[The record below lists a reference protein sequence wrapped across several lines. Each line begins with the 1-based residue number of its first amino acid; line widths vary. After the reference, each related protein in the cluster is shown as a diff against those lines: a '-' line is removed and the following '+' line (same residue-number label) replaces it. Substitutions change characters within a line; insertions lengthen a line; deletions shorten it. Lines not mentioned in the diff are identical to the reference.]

1 MVKYL
6 LSNGKK
12 YVSLHFEKR
21 IGILM
26 KSLCISNL
34 GPIGQVSVDFG
45 DLTFLVGPQASG
57 KSLFLELLKYIVD
70 KEYILSNLRK
80 YNFIIDKKN
89 PQKVLDVVFGDG
101 LNKMFKPE
109 TGILFDNETISI
121 DTLTKRNVPQKESM
135 FYIPAQRILSIADG
149 RPKNFMEFDLSTPYV
164 LRAFSETLR
173 TYIQGFMGDPNTI
186 FPISNRLK
194 GVLKQSFNDNIF
206 YGGKIVMEENA
217 GQKKFQMKIDDMNL
231 PFMTWS
237 TGQKEFMPLLIAF
250 YCLSG
255 PSSPVFKKDN
265 YQYVVIEEPEMGL
278 HPQAIKAILL
288 EVLELLHNGLK
299 VIISTHSTTL
309 LDFAWAFN
317 AIKNSSSDKK
327 EDAMFKLFNIR
338 KSQASRQLFDSLFD
352 KTLSTYYFSRA
363 ASGKVESTDIS
374 SLDAGSDN
382 QAISGWGG
390 LSQFSADAADVVY
403 KYTE

>member
-1 MVKYL
+1 
-6 LSNGKK
+6 
-12 YVSLHFEKR
+12 
-21 IGILM
+21 M

-109 TGILFDNETISI
+109 TEIQFDDEAISI
-121 DTLTKRNVPQKESM
+121 DTLTKRNVPQRESM

-186 FPISNRLK
+186 FPIRNRLK

-317 AIKNSSSDKK
+317 AIKKASSDRK
-327 EDAMFKLFNIR
+327 EDALFKLFNIR
-338 KSQASRQLFDSLFD
+338 KTQASRQLFDSLFD

-403 KYTE
+403 KYAE

>member
-1 MVKYL
+1 MNN
-6 LSNGKK
+6 LSIN
-12 YVSLHFEKR
+12 
-21 IGILM
+21 
-26 KSLCISNL
+26 NL
-34 GPIGQVSVDFG
+34 GPIGHVSVDFG

-70 KEYILSNLRK
+70 KEFILANLRK

-109 TGILFDNETISI
+109 TEIQLDDEAISI
-121 DTLTKRNVPQKESM
+121 DSLTKRTVPQKESM

-217 GQKKFQMKIDDMNL
+217 GQKKFQMKIEDLNL

-255 PSSPVFKKDN
+255 PSSSVFKKDN

-317 AIKNSSSDKK
+317 AIKNSSFDKK

-338 KSQASRQLFDSLFD
+338 KTPASRQLFDGLFD
-352 KTLSTYYFSRA
+352 KTLLTYYFSRA
-363 ASGKVESTDIS
+363 ANGKVESTDIS
-374 SLDAGSDN
+374 ALDAGSEN
-382 QAISGWGG
+382 EAISGWGG
-390 LSQFSADAADVVY
+390 LSKFSADAADVVY
-403 KYTE
+403 EYAE

>member
-1 MVKYL
+1 MNN
-6 LSNGKK
+6 LSIN
-12 YVSLHFEKR
+12 
-21 IGILM
+21 
-26 KSLCISNL
+26 NL
-34 GPIGQVSVDFG
+34 GPIGHVSVGFG

-70 KEYILSNLRK
+70 KEFILANLRK

-109 TGILFDNETISI
+109 TEIQLDDEAISI
-121 DTLTKRNVPQKESM
+121 DSLTKRTVPQKESM

-217 GQKKFQMKIDDMNL
+217 GQKKFQMKIEDLNL

-255 PSSPVFKKDN
+255 PSSSVFKKDN

-317 AIKNSSSDKK
+317 AIKSSSFDKK

-338 KSQASRQLFDSLFD
+338 KTPASRQLFDGLFD
-352 KTLSTYYFSRA
+352 KTLLTYYFSRSA
-363 ASGKVESTDIS
+363 NGKVESTDIS
-374 SLDAGSDN
+374 ALDAGSEN
-382 QAISGWGG
+382 EAISGWGG
-390 LSQFSADAADVVY
+390 LSKFSADAADVVY
-403 KYTE
+403 EYAD

>member
-1 MVKYL
+1 MNN
-6 LSNGKK
+6 LSIN
-12 YVSLHFEKR
+12 
-21 IGILM
+21 
-26 KSLCISNL
+26 NL
-34 GPIGQVSVDFG
+34 GPIGHVSVDFG
-45 DLTFLVGPQASG
+45 DLTLLVGPQASG

-70 KEYILSNLRK
+70 KEFILANLRK

-109 TGILFDNETISI
+109 TEIQLDNKAISI
-121 DTLTKRNVPQKESM
+121 DSLTKRTVPQKESM

-217 GQKKFQMKIDDMNL
+217 GQKKFQMKIEDLNL

-255 PSSPVFKKDN
+255 PSSSVFKKDN

-317 AIKNSSSDKK
+317 AIKNSSFDKK

-338 KSQASRQLFDSLFD
+338 KTSASRQLFDGLFD
-352 KTLSTYYFSRA
+352 KTLLTYYFSRA
-363 ASGKVESTDIS
+363 ANGKVESTNIS
-374 SLDAGSDN
+374 ALDAGSEN
-382 QAISGWGG
+382 EAISGWGG
-390 LSQFSADAADVVY
+390 LSKFSADAADVVY
-403 KYTE
+403 EYAE

>member
-1 MVKYL
+1 
-6 LSNGKK
+6 
-12 YVSLHFEKR
+12 
-21 IGILM
+21 M
-26 KSLCISNL
+26 KNLYISNL

-101 LNKMFKPE
+101 LNKIFKPE

-338 KSQASRQLFDSLFD
+338 KTQASRQLFDSLFD

>member
-1 MVKYL
+1 
-6 LSNGKK
+6 
-12 YVSLHFEKR
+12 
-21 IGILM
+21 
-26 KSLCISNL
+26 
-34 GPIGQVSVDFG
+34 
-45 DLTFLVGPQASG
+45 
-57 KSLFLELLKYIVD
+57 
-70 KEYILSNLRK
+70 
-80 YNFIIDKKN
+80 
-89 PQKVLDVVFGDG
+89 
-101 LNKMFKPE
+101 
-109 TGILFDNETISI
+109 
-121 DTLTKRNVPQKESM
+121 
-135 FYIPAQRILSIADG
+135 
-149 RPKNFMEFDLSTPYV
+149 
-164 LRAFSETLR
+164 
-173 TYIQGFMGDPNTI
+173 
-186 FPISNRLK
+186 
-194 GVLKQSFNDNIF
+194 
-206 YGGKIVMEENA
+206 
-217 GQKKFQMKIDDMNL
+217 
-231 PFMTWS
+231 MTWS

-403 KYTE
+403 EYAE

>member
-1 MVKYL
+1 
-6 LSNGKK
+6 
-12 YVSLHFEKR
+12 
-21 IGILM
+21 M
-26 KSLCISNL
+26 KNLYISNL

-206 YGGKIVMEENA
+206 YGGKVVMEENA

>member
-1 MVKYL
+1 
-6 LSNGKK
+6 
-12 YVSLHFEKR
+12 
-21 IGILM
+21 M

-255 PSSPVFKKDN
+255 PSSSVFKKDN

-317 AIKNSSSDKK
+317 AIKKASSDRK
-327 EDAMFKLFNIR
+327 EDALFKLFNIR
-338 KSQASRQLFDSLFD
+338 KTQASRQLFDGLFD
-352 KTLSTYYFSRA
+352 KTLSTYYFSRVA
-363 ASGKVESTDIS
+363 NGKVESTDIS
-374 SLDAGSDN
+374 TLDAGSEND
-382 QAISGWGG
+382 AISGWGG
-390 LSQFSADAADVVY
+390 LSKFSADAADIVY
-403 KYTE
+403 EYAE

>member
-1 MVKYL
+1 
-6 LSNGKK
+6 
-12 YVSLHFEKR
+12 
-21 IGILM
+21 M

-403 KYTE
+403 EYAE

>member
-1 MVKYL
+1 
-6 LSNGKK
+6 
-12 YVSLHFEKR
+12 
-21 IGILM
+21 M
-26 KSLCISNL
+26 KNLYISNL

-109 TGILFDNETISI
+109 TEILFDNETISI

-309 LDFAWAFN
+309 LDFAWTFN
-317 AIKNSSSDKK
+317 AIKKASSDRK
-327 EDAMFKLFNIR
+327 EDALFKLFNIR
-338 KSQASRQLFDSLFD
+338 KTQASRQLFDGLFD
-352 KTLSTYYFSRA
+352 KTLSTYYFSRVA
-363 ASGKVESTDIS
+363 NGKVESTDIS
-374 SLDAGSDN
+374 TLDAGSEND
-382 QAISGWGG
+382 AISGWGG
-390 LSQFSADAADVVY
+390 LSKFSADAADIVY
-403 KYTE
+403 EYAE

>member
-1 MVKYL
+1 MNN
-6 LSNGKK
+6 LSINN
-12 YVSLHFEKR
+12 F
-21 IGILM
+21 
-26 KSLCISNL
+26 
-34 GPIGQVSVDFG
+34 GPIGCASVDFG
-45 DLTFLVGPQASG
+45 DLTLLVGPQASG

-109 TGILFDNETISI
+109 TLIQFDNEAISI
-121 DTLTKRNVPQKESM
+121 DTLIKRNVPQKESM

-217 GQKKFQMKIDDMNL
+217 GQKKFQMKIEDLNL

-255 PSSPVFKKDN
+255 PSSSVFKKDN

-317 AIKNSSSDKK
+317 AIKNSSFDKK

-338 KSQASRQLFDSLFD
+338 KTPASRQLFDGLFD
-352 KTLSTYYFSRA
+352 KTLLTYYFSRA
-363 ASGKVESTDIS
+363 ANGKVESTDIS
-374 SLDAGSDN
+374 ALDAGSEN
-382 QAISGWGG
+382 EAISGWGG
-390 LSQFSADAADVVY
+390 LSKFSADAADVVY
-403 KYTE
+403 EYAD

>member
-1 MVKYL
+1 
-6 LSNGKK
+6 
-12 YVSLHFEKR
+12 
-21 IGILM
+21 M
-26 KSLCISNL
+26 KNLYISNL

-109 TGILFDNETISI
+109 TEILFDNETISI

-352 KTLSTYYFSRA
+352 KTLSTYYFSRVA
-363 ASGKVESTDIS
+363 NGKVESTDIS

-403 KYTE
+403 EYAE

>member
-1 MVKYL
+1 
-6 LSNGKK
+6 
-12 YVSLHFEKR
+12 
-21 IGILM
+21 M
-26 KSLCISNL
+26 KSLYISNL

-80 YNFIIDKKN
+80 YYFIIDKKN

-109 TGILFDNETISI
+109 TGILFDNEAISI

-217 GQKKFQMKIDDMNL
+217 GQKKFQMKIEDLNL

-255 PSSPVFKKDN
+255 PSSSVFKKDN

-309 LDFAWAFN
+309 LDFAWTFN
-317 AIKNSSSDKK
+317 AIKKASSDRK
-327 EDAMFKLFNIR
+327 EDALFKLFNIR
-338 KSQASRQLFDSLFD
+338 KTQASRQLFDGLFD
-352 KTLSTYYFSRA
+352 KTLSTYFFSRVA
-363 ASGKVESTDIS
+363 NGKVESTDIS
-374 SLDAGSDN
+374 TLDAGSEND
-382 QAISGWGG
+382 AISGWGG
-390 LSQFSADAADVVY
+390 LSKFSADAADIVY
-403 KYTE
+403 EYAE

>member
-1 MVKYL
+1 
-6 LSNGKK
+6 
-12 YVSLHFEKR
+12 
-21 IGILM
+21 M
-26 KSLCISNL
+26 KNLYISNL

-109 TGILFDNETISI
+109 TEILFDNETISI

-255 PSSPVFKKDN
+255 PSSSVFKKDN

>member
-1 MVKYL
+1 
-6 LSNGKK
+6 
-12 YVSLHFEKR
+12 
-21 IGILM
+21 M
-26 KSLCISNL
+26 KNLYISNL

-109 TGILFDNETISI
+109 TEILFDNETISI

-309 LDFAWAFN
+309 LDFAWTFN
-317 AIKNSSSDKK
+317 AIKKASSDRK
-327 EDAMFKLFNIR
+327 EDALFKLFNIR
-338 KSQASRQLFDSLFD
+338 KTQASRQLFDGLFD

>member
-1 MVKYL
+1 
-6 LSNGKK
+6 
-12 YVSLHFEKR
+12 
-21 IGILM
+21 M
-26 KSLCISNL
+26 KNLYISNL
-34 GPIGQVSVDFG
+34 GPIDQVSVDFG

-109 TGILFDNETISI
+109 TEILFDNETISI

-255 PSSPVFKKDN
+255 PSSSVFKKDN

-317 AIKNSSSDKK
+317 AIKKASSDRK
-327 EDAMFKLFNIR
+327 EDALFKLFNIR
-338 KSQASRQLFDSLFD
+338 KTQASRQLFDGLFD
-352 KTLSTYYFSRA
+352 KTLSTYYFSRVA
-363 ASGKVESTDIS
+363 NGKVESTDIS
-374 SLDAGSDN
+374 TLDAGSDN

-403 KYTE
+403 EYAE

>member
-1 MVKYL
+1 
-6 LSNGKK
+6 
-12 YVSLHFEKR
+12 
-21 IGILM
+21 M
-26 KSLCISNL
+26 KNLYISNL

-109 TGILFDNETISI
+109 TEILFDNETISI

-299 VIISTHSTTL
+299 VIISTHSTAL

-374 SLDAGSDN
+374 TLDAGSEND
-382 QAISGWGG
+382 AVSGWGG
-390 LSQFSADAADVVY
+390 LSKFSADAADIVY
-403 KYTE
+403 EYAE

>member
-1 MVKYL
+1 
-6 LSNGKK
+6 
-12 YVSLHFEKR
+12 
-21 IGILM
+21 M
-26 KSLCISNL
+26 KNLYISNL

-109 TGILFDNETISI
+109 TEILFDNETISI

-217 GQKKFQMKIDDMNL
+217 GQKKFQMKIEDLNL

-255 PSSPVFKKDN
+255 PSSSVFKKDN

-309 LDFAWAFN
+309 LDFAWTFN
-317 AIKNSSSDKK
+317 AIKKASSDRK
-327 EDAMFKLFNIR
+327 EDALFKLFNIR
-338 KSQASRQLFDSLFD
+338 KSQASRQLFDGLFD
-352 KTLSTYYFSRA
+352 KTLSTYYFSRVA
-363 ASGKVESTDIS
+363 NGKVESTDIS
-374 SLDAGSDN
+374 TLDAGSEND
-382 QAISGWGG
+382 AISGWGG
-390 LSQFSADAADVVY
+390 LSKFSADAADIVY
-403 KYTE
+403 EYAE

>member
-1 MVKYL
+1 MNN
-6 LSNGKK
+6 LSIN
-12 YVSLHFEKR
+12 
-21 IGILM
+21 
-26 KSLCISNL
+26 NL
-34 GPIGQVSVDFG
+34 GPIGHVSVDFG

-70 KEYILSNLRK
+70 KEFILANLRK

-109 TGILFDNETISI
+109 TEIQLDDEAISI
-121 DTLTKRNVPQKESM
+121 DSLTKRTVPQKESM

-217 GQKKFQMKIDDMNL
+217 GQKKFQMKIEDLNL

-255 PSSPVFKKDN
+255 PSSSVFKKDN

-317 AIKNSSSDKK
+317 AIKNSSFDKK

-338 KSQASRQLFDSLFD
+338 KTPASRQLFDGLFD
-352 KTLSTYYFSRA
+352 KTLLTYYFSRA
-363 ASGKVESTDIS
+363 ANGKVESTDIS
-374 SLDAGSDN
+374 ALDAGSEN
-382 QAISGWGG
+382 EAISGWGG
-390 LSQFSADAADVVY
+390 LSKFSADAADVVY
-403 KYTE
+403 EYAD

>member
-1 MVKYL
+1 
-6 LSNGKK
+6 
-12 YVSLHFEKR
+12 
-21 IGILM
+21 M
-26 KSLCISNL
+26 KNLCISNL
-34 GPIGQVSVDFG
+34 GPIGHVSVDFG

-101 LNKMFKPE
+101 LNKMFKLE
-109 TGILFDNETISI
+109 TGIQFDNETISI

-217 GQKKFQMKIDDMNL
+217 GQKKFQMKIDDLSL

-317 AIKNSSSDKK
+317 AIKKSSSDKK

-338 KSQASRQLFDSLFD
+338 KTPASRQLFDGLFD

-363 ASGKVESTDIS
+363 TNGKVESTDIS
-374 SLDAGSDN
+374 SLDAGSEN
-382 QAISGWGG
+382 NAISGWGG
-390 LSQFSADAADVVY
+390 LSQFSADAANIVY
-403 KYTE
+403 EYAE

>member
-1 MVKYL
+1 
-6 LSNGKK
+6 
-12 YVSLHFEKR
+12 
-21 IGILM
+21 M

-206 YGGKIVMEENA
+206 YGGKVVMEENA

>member
-1 MVKYL
+1 
-6 LSNGKK
+6 
-12 YVSLHFEKR
+12 
-21 IGILM
+21 M
-26 KSLCISNL
+26 KNLYISNL

-109 TGILFDNETISI
+109 TEILFDNETISI

-217 GQKKFQMKIDDMNL
+217 GQKKFQMKIEDLNL

-327 EDAMFKLFNIR
+327 EDAIFKLFNIR
-338 KSQASRQLFDSLFD
+338 KNPASRQLFDGLFD
-352 KTLSTYYFSRA
+352 KTLLTYYFSRA

>member
-1 MVKYL
+1 
-6 LSNGKK
+6 
-12 YVSLHFEKR
+12 
-21 IGILM
+21 M
-26 KSLCISNL
+26 KNLYISNL

-255 PSSPVFKKDN
+255 PSSPVFKKNN

-338 KSQASRQLFDSLFD
+338 KTQASRQLFDSLFD

-403 KYTE
+403 EYAE

>member
-1 MVKYL
+1 
-6 LSNGKK
+6 
-12 YVSLHFEKR
+12 
-21 IGILM
+21 M
-26 KSLCISNL
+26 KNLYISNL

-109 TGILFDNETISI
+109 TRILFDNETISI

-317 AIKNSSSDKK
+317 AIKKASSDRK
-327 EDAMFKLFNIR
+327 EDALFKLFNIR
-338 KSQASRQLFDSLFD
+338 KTQASRQLFDGLFD
-352 KTLSTYYFSRA
+352 KTLSTYYFSRVA
-363 ASGKVESTDIS
+363 NGKVESTDIS

-403 KYTE
+403 EYAE

>member
-1 MVKYL
+1 
-6 LSNGKK
+6 
-12 YVSLHFEKR
+12 
-21 IGILM
+21 M
-26 KSLCISNL
+26 KNLYISNL

-109 TGILFDNETISI
+109 TEILFDNETISI

-217 GQKKFQMKIDDMNL
+217 GQKKFQMKIEDLNL